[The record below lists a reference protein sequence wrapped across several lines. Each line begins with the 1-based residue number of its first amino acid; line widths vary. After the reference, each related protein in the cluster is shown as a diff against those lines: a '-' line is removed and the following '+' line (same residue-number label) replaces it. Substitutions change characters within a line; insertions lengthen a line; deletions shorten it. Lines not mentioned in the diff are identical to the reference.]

1 MGRQKLRPFEGF
13 HNFTAIDMQDVHLVQ
28 IYMRKGVSFP
38 AGLATTA
45 MGILPHE
52 NADDALALAL
62 SLDIPFWPQL
72 PRVSF
77 YEDMYVQ
84 ALEHFPGTI
93 LDEASQRVYIDTQK
107 FYVGLDEF
115 ISHEDDIPWFALSE
129 NYSRVYRKFLAH
141 DLSRY
146 RSIHGQVI
154 SPVSLTLKIVDEN
167 GRPIV
172 YNDDIRTIAFSFIQK
187 RVNAQYRELVVKN
200 EHAFVWIDDP
210 GLEFIFSA
218 LCGYDHIKARDEL
231 LQFYEGV
238 EGLRG
243 LHLCGNP
250 DWDFL
255 VSLDIDVISLNA
267 WAFGDIFVN
276 YRKVTDFIKN
286 GGVVSWGI
294 VPTYQEEL
302 TKEDIRTLMSR
313 LEKMWAPLARTG
325 LDMTE
330 IAAGSLLA
338 PATCNLANPDRT
350 ETVEKAFSIL
360 NRVSADLKERYM
372 Q

>member
-1 MGRQKLRPFEGF
+1 MK
-13 HNFTAIDMQDVHLVQ
+13 
-28 IYMRKGVSFP
+28 KGVSFT

-52 NADDALALAL
+52 NVDEALNLAL

-72 PRVSF
+72 PRASF

-84 ALEHFPGTI
+84 ALEHFPGMV
-93 LDEASQRVYIDTQK
+93 LDVPSQRIYVDTQL
-107 FYVGLDEF
+107 FYAGLDEF
-115 ISHEDDIPWFALSE
+115 FSHEEDIPWFALSD
-129 NYSRVYRKFLAH
+129 NYSRVYRKFLAQ
-141 DLSRY
+141 DLSKFK
-146 RSIHGQVI
+146 SVHGQVI

-167 GRPIV
+167 GKPIV
-172 YNDDIRTIAFSFIQK
+172 YNDDIRSIAFSFIQK

-218 LCGYDHIKARDEL
+218 MSGYDHVKARDEL
-231 LQFYEGV
+231 LQFYDGV
-238 EGLRG
+238 ESARG

-255 VSLDIDVISLNA
+255 LSLDLDIISLNA
-267 WAFGDIFVN
+267 WGFGDIFVN
-276 YRKVTDFIKN
+276 YGKVNDFIKK
-286 GGVVSWGI
+286 GGIVSWGI
-294 VPTYQEEL
+294 VPTYQEEF
-302 TKEDIRTLMSR
+302 TKEDTGSVIAR
-313 LEKMWAPLARTG
+313 LNALWGALLQRG
-325 LDMTE
+325 LDSAE

-350 ETVEKAFSIL
+350 ETVERAFDFL

-372 Q
+372 E

>member
-1 MGRQKLRPFEGF
+1 MKTG
-13 HNFTAIDMQDVHLVQ
+13 I
-28 IYMRKGVSFP
+28 SFG

-52 NADDALALAL
+52 SVDEALKLAF

-84 ALEHFPGTI
+84 ALEHFPGTV
-93 LDEASQRVYIDTQK
+93 LDEASQKVYIDTQL
-107 FYVGLDEF
+107 FYDGLDEF
-115 ISHEDDIPWFALSE
+115 FSHEEESSWFSLSE
-129 NYSRVYRKFLAH
+129 SYSRVYRKFLAQ

-146 RSIHGQVI
+146 TSVHGQVI

-172 YNDDIRTIAFSFIQK
+172 YNDDIRSIVFSFIQK

-218 LCGYDHIKARDEL
+218 MSGYDHIKARDEL
-231 LQFYEGV
+231 LQFYDGV
-238 EGLRG
+238 EGPRG

-255 VSLDIDVISLNA
+255 LSLGIDIISLNA

-276 YRKVTDFIKN
+276 YGKVNTFIEK

-302 TKEDIRTLMSR
+302 VKEDIGTMTAR
-313 LEKMWAPLARTG
+313 LEMIWGPLVQRG
-325 LDMTE
+325 LGTDE

-350 ETVEKAFSIL
+350 ETVERAFGFL
-360 NRVSADLKERYM
+360 RRVSADMKERYM

>member
-1 MGRQKLRPFEGF
+1 MC
-13 HNFTAIDMQDVHLVQ
+13 NVHLVQ
-28 IYMRKGVSFP
+28 MYMKKGLPFT

-52 NADDALALAL
+52 NADDALNLAF
-62 SLDIPFWPQL
+62 SLDVPFWPQL

-84 ALEHFPGTI
+84 ALEHFPGTV
-93 LDEASQRVYIDTQK
+93 LDEASQRVYIDTQL
-107 FYVGLDEF
+107 FYTGLDEF
-115 ISHEDDIPWFALSE
+115 FSHEEDASWFALSE
-129 NYSRVYRKFLAH
+129 HYSRVYRKFLAH
-141 DLSRY
+141 DLSRFK
-146 RSIHGQVI
+146 SVHGQVI

-172 YNDDIRTIAFSFIQK
+172 YNDDIRSIAFSFIQK

-200 EHAFVWIDDP
+200 ERAFVWIDDP

-218 LCGYDHIKARDEL
+218 MSGYDHVRARDEL
-231 LQFYEGV
+231 LEFYDGIEGP
-238 EGLRG
+238 RG

-255 VSLDIDVISLNA
+255 LSLNIDIISLNA
-267 WAFGDIFVN
+267 WGFGDIFVN
-276 YRKVTDFIKN
+276 YAKVNDFIKS

-302 TKEDIRTLMSR
+302 TKEDAGTVITR
-313 LEKMWAPLARTG
+313 LEKIWGPLVQRG
-325 LDMTE
+325 LDAAE
-330 IAAGSLLA
+330 IAAGSMLA

-350 ETVEKAFSIL
+350 ETVEKAFSFL
-360 NRVSADLKERYM
+360 CRVSADMKERYI